1 MAEVGNDCYF
11 FFNSTCI
18 KGSQCRFRH
27 CEEAL
32 GSDTVCSLWREGKC
46 LDPLCRFRH
55 MEMQQNCSISCFWE
69 TQPLGCVK
77 ISCIFYHS
85 KPRNINGLFLPPS
98 SNITPQK
105 ETQEGI
111 PPLTQSQEPLKPQEN
126 ISRPIHHPLVLK
138 TNFEEEEE
146 EGDEQNDASS
156 LWTKTPEEIEE
167 KRAIKEMCYKSGEY
181 YRFHTPDISSS
192 KSIASTADKEL
203 EKPLENGSELQEGDG
218 LTVPTKFSLSERQG
232 EIKASLDRKP
242 RTDIAAFEN
251 GGGDCYVPQRI
262 IFLGVDEKEAV
273 TEEKEITVSKCS
285 NTKVNDVQ
293 PVRKPHFKGVKKRKW
308 IYDEP
313 KNFPGQGMQRAVQAP
328 NPKNKMSY
336 HRNNKNRSAENAS
349 YIHVQRDAIR
359 TVSLSAPPRSRPTN
373 RSYNKVDVN
382 KEPKL
387 NLCPD
392 KYMSTSYNGSAWRKR
407 IPFSKTYSKTEK
419 IYTEPRRNGSK

>member
-1 MAEVGNDCYF
+1 
-11 FFNSTCI
+11 
-18 KGSQCRFRH
+18 
-27 CEEAL
+27 
-32 GSDTVCSLWREGKC
+32 
-46 LDPLCRFRH
+46 

-98 SNITPQK
+98 SNITLQK

-111 PPLTQSQEPLKPQEN
+111 PPPTQSQEALKSQEN

-146 EGDEQNDASS
+146 EGDEQNDYLALGQFNLKKIYPIDASG
-156 LWTKTPEEIEE
+156 LWTKTSEEIEE
-167 KRAIKEMCYKSGEY
+167 KRAIKEICYKSGDY
-181 YRFHTPDISSS
+181 YRFHTPPDKSSS
-192 KSIASTADKEL
+192 KSIASTAEKEL

-218 LTVPTKFSLSERQG
+218 LTVPTKFSLYERQG

-262 IFLGVDEKEAV
+262 IFLGVDENEALN
-273 TEEKEITVSKCS
+273 EEKEITMSTCS

-293 PVRKPHFKGVKKRKW
+293 PVKKPHFKGVKKRKW
-308 IYDEP
+308 IYNEP
-313 KNFPGQGMQRAVQAP
+313 KNFPGPGIRRVQTP
-328 NPKNKMSY
+328 NPQNKMSY
-336 HRNNKNRSAENAS
+336 HHNNKNRNAENAS
-349 YIHVQRDAIR
+349 YIHVQRDAVR
-359 TVSLSAPPRSRPTN
+359 TVSLNAPPCSRPRN
-373 RSYNKVDVN
+373 GSYNKVDVT

-392 KYMSTSYNGSAWRKR
+392 KYMSTSYNGTGWRKR